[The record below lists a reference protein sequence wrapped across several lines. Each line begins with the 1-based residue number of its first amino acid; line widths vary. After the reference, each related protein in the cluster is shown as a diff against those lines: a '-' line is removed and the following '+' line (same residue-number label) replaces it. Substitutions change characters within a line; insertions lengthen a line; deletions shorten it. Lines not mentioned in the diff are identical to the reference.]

1 MTSSAQNSQ
10 SWSVRGLHLE
20 GNPDIPV
27 PRPVR
32 KLVKGSLGHMSN
44 EERKILY
51 SHWVR
56 ERIAELNVELLD
68 VLDDYNLNKSMLDRC
83 KQEVHL
89 RCLLQAHVIGITTS
103 GLAKNLEMLR
113 KVRSEVVICEEAGK
127 ILGAHILTAFL
138 PSVEHVILIGD
149 HEQLRPQ
156 INNHELRQDHPR
168 GEWFALDVSLFERF
182 VRPRPG
188 EVKLPFITLRTQR
201 RMHPSIAELVRKTL
215 YPALEDHATV
225 FDYPEVDGM
234 RKRFFWLDHEHNEDS
249 VLERD
254 ASKSFSKSNA
264 SEVEIIAAVVSHLV
278 RQGTHG
284 TGDIVVLTPYLGQL
298 RKIKQRLRSSFE
310 IVVGERD
317 LADLDARGIQ
327 DDSGVMTNRLI
338 GPWKTT
344 LSETLHVATVDNFQ
358 GEEAKI
364 VVVSLVRSND
374 ERRCGFLKTS
384 NRINV
389 LLSRA
394 RHGMYVIRN
403 ARTASSI
410 QMWADVSEIL
420 E

>member
-1 MTSSAQNSQ
+1 
-10 SWSVRGLHLE
+10 
-20 GNPDIPV
+20 
-27 PRPVR
+27 
-32 KLVKGSLGHMSN
+32 
-44 EERKILY
+44 
-51 SHWVR
+51 
-56 ERIAELNVELLD
+56 
-68 VLDDYNLNKSMLDRC
+68 MLDRC

-113 KVRSEVVICEEAGK
+113 KVRSKVVICEEAGK

-254 ASKSFSKSNA
+254 VSKSFSKSNA
-264 SEVEIIAAVVSHLV
+264 FEVKIIAAVVSHLV

-298 RKIKQRLRSSFE
+298 RKIKQRLRSSSE

-327 DDSGVMTNRLI
+327 DDSGVTTNRLI

-389 LLSRA
+389 FLSRA
-394 RHGMYVIRN
+394 RHGM
-403 ARTASSI
+403 
-410 QMWADVSEIL
+410 
-420 E
+420 